1 MRLFGPKNRHGLV
14 IASTRSRC
22 LFLFS
27 PATSAFALFPFLR
40 PPASCA
46 FRRTFFQPRSL
57 PTDSPATMHHTL
69 APAHTCPPSSAPHSP
84 PRTTVTP
91 LRQSSSQTCRPSTS
105 SLPRSHKRAKSTRQ
119 SLGGR
124 PKREASIP
132 MACLFLLGRRAG
144 IVPLTTFA
152 TYSFHNNYL
161 HSPFAKTYCL
171 KCWLKKRLQPSLRHS
186 SMPPTPL
193 LPL

>member
-40 PPASCA
+40 PPAPCA

-57 PTDSPATMHHTL
+57 PTDSPAAMHHTL

-132 MACLFLLGRRAG
+132 MVCLFLLGRRAEH
-144 IVPLTTFA
+144 VPLTTFA

-161 HSPFAKTYCL
+161 HSLFAKTYYL
-171 KCWLKKRLQPSLRHS
+171 KC
-186 SMPPTPL
+186 
-193 LPL
+193 